1 MKKRNKDEKRSATSE
16 KRERKSLGIDLSKAK
31 NSLIREIVSPRNPPY
46 VNSKSRVQQLSL
58 ERDLKAQLGLSK
70 KPGLKFLDLFNWTKR
85 STNNKISYLDNIYA
99 KHLRKLYHK
108 SSNSVEI
115 SKAELQA
122 LTSSMEKV
130 LSHDVSHNSNS
141 ENPESEHKKTSS
153 SIITTRFKLN
163 KNITTSFLDK
173 LLEKKS
179 EGQITI
185 CSSQLDNIKS
195 RVYRYSK
202 NPNI

>member
-1 MKKRNKDEKRSATSE
+1 MKKRNKDEKRSVTSE
-16 KRERKSLGIDLSKAK
+16 KKERKSLGIDLSRAK
-31 NSLIREIVSPRNPPY
+31 NNLVREIVSPRNPPY
-46 VNSKSRVQQLSL
+46 LNSKSRVRQLSL
-58 ERDLKAQLGLSK
+58 ERDLKTQLGLSK

-85 STNNKISYLDNIYA
+85 TSNNKISYLDNIYA

-130 LSHDVSHNSNS
+130 LSHDTSNS
-141 ENPESEHKKTSS
+141 SNIENPESEHKKPST
-153 SIITTRFKLN
+153 SIIATRLKLN
-163 KNITTSFLDK
+163 ENITSSFLDK

-185 CSSQLDNIKS
+185 CTNQLDNIKS

-202 NPNI
+202 KP